1 MYDISCITDVARSRN
16 IQIFGMQKCGSGT
29 VSTLCSQVK
38 NMAWN
43 GHSTFIS
50 HPAII
55 KKFNRIQRNGGIF
68 DDEGFFR
75 YSSGDINIALIRNP
89 FDLFLSFYFHGMLGS
104 NNISTHYQSKQWQ
117 DKLGYTP
124 ESPTVEGFKR
134 FIMSIGQ
141 GKCHFQEFNF
151 SCFYP
156 YYDERG
162 RFIPDF
168 AFKLES
174 LPELLNRLGI
184 KNDVIDKNG
193 KKRELSS
200 VRHKSNRP
208 RGNNLTIYD
217 SEMRSIIEHYFNYEL
232 SAFGYSIF
240 GTDDRHVV
248 SRESTQ
254 TIPMDRLKRFYIDI
268 PPIIPTR

>member
-1 MYDISCITDVARSRN
+1 MYDISCIADVARSKN

-55 KKFNRIQRNGGIF
+55 KKFNRIQRKGGTF
-68 DDEGFFR
+68 DIEGFFR
-75 YSSGDINIALIRNP
+75 YSNGDINIALIRNP
-89 FDLFLSFYFHGMLGS
+89 FDLFLSFYFHGLFGS
-104 NNISTHYQSKQWQ
+104 NDIATHYQGVQI
-117 DKLGYTP
+117 
-124 ESPTVEGFKR
+124 ESSTLDGFKR
-134 FIMSIGQ
+134 FIMSMGQ
-141 GKCHFQEFNF
+141 GKCHFQEFNL

-174 LPELLNRLGI
+174 LPDLLSLLGI
-184 KNDVIDKNG
+184 RDDVIDKNG
-193 KKRELSS
+193 KHRSLSS
-200 VRHKSNRP
+200 VRHRSNKP

-217 SEMRSIIEHYFNYEL
+217 SEMRSVIENYFNYEL

-240 GTDDRHVV
+240 GTDSRHIIP
-248 SRESTQ
+248 REAVR
-254 TIPMDRLKRFYIDI
+254 TIPEGRLERFYIDL
-268 PPIIPTR
+268 PPIIPAR